1 MDSLVVRRVRILV
14 VGFLVVVSACSS
26 SATREVSP
34 EVRAFLDRLGDD
46 VPVSQAA
53 ALEDGVI
60 TFEEYEAAYERTVA
74 CMRDSGIVVDGPKPE
89 NGARFLTFSFQG
101 GVGDAEADEPCRRE
115 HLDLVN
121 GLWLAQA
128 APSEAE
134 AEVIAREY
142 TACLRAAGVVIEG
155 SPSLQ
160 DSDLVAMEAL
170 FGPYSDGVKT
180 CAELYSQTIGIS
192 GP

>member
-1 MDSLVVRRVRILV
+1 MGSSVARRLW
-14 VGFLVVVSACSS
+14 FLVVVIALVASACSS
-26 SATREVSP
+26 SAAREVSP
-34 EVRAFLDRLGDD
+34 EVQAFLDRLGDD

-74 CMRDSGIVVDGPKPE
+74 CMRDSGLVVKGPKPE
-89 NGARFLTFSFQG
+89 NAGRFLTFSFQG

-128 APSEAE
+128 APSAAE
-134 AEVIAREY
+134 AEVMAREY
-142 TACLRAAGVVIEG
+142 AACLRAAGVVIEG

-160 DSDLVAMEAL
+160 DADLVAMEAL